1 MNGTAKTLPHAAT
14 SVDNLS
20 KATKE
25 IDAELPDAKD
35 RYWTCVVDIANL
47 DSVRSWI
54 EETVAKFGKLDGA
67 ANVAAVEQREIF
79 PITDLDPEYFARL
92 LNVNVVGTFH
102 CLKEE
107 MKVIK
112 DGGSI
117 VNVGSIASHYGT
129 PGTSA
134 YVAAK
139 HALIGLTKVAAFEGA
154 SRRIRVNA
162 LCPGCFNTEM
172 MTKPFNSAAGEFH
185 LNKDNIPCILNRELP
200 ETWEIAGSR
209 LRRKTQ
215 QCVFVRIV
223 PWDGSW
229 DCIQDSTPNI
239 IFPIDQYICS
249 EIDTT
254 MPLPYADADITQLQR
269 DADDNLLTYGT
280 AFHPEIITSTDG
292 INVQTASG
300 HRMMDFTSGQ
310 MSTLIGHGHP
320 EVVKVIAD
328 HAQHLDHLFSGM
340 ISPPVINLAKRLT
353 GVAPAGLDKAF
364 FLSTGGEAN
373 EAAIRLAKFYTGKW
387 EIVGLA
393 ASWHG
398 MTGGSLGA
406 QYHAGRSG
414 YGPNMIG
421 NLALPTPNS
430 YRSIFRHADGTH
442 DWKTELDYGFDL
454 VDKQSCGSLAA
465 AIVEPILS
473 SGGMLELP
481 PGYLKALKE
490 HCVARGM
497 LLIVDEAQ
505 TALGRAGDMFAFTH
519 YPEDEGVVPD
529 IVTLSKTLGNG
540 IPLSAV
546 LTSNRIAQHAKDNG
560 FLFYTTHINDPL
572 PAAVGD
578 KVLEIVMRD
587 ELCARSKRLGVKLQA
602 GLRRLQSRYGC
613 IGDVRGRGLMAGM
626 EIVGDRKTKVG
637 APEVGAAVSTK
648 IAEMGLWAQLATM
661 ASFGGV
667 FRIAP
672 PITVTEEQIDL
683 ALSII
688 EEALATTPGTMP
700 LYTDVT
706 AHL

>member
-1 MNGTAKTLPHAAT
+1 
-14 SVDNLS
+14 
-20 KATKE
+20 
-25 IDAELPDAKD
+25 
-35 RYWTCVVDIANL
+35 
-47 DSVRSWI
+47 
-54 EETVAKFGKLDGA
+54 
-67 ANVAAVEQREIF
+67 
-79 PITDLDPEYFARL
+79 
-92 LNVNVVGTFH
+92 
-102 CLKEE
+102 
-107 MKVIK
+107 
-112 DGGSI
+112 
-117 VNVGSIASHYGT
+117 
-129 PGTSA
+129 
-134 YVAAK
+134 
-139 HALIGLTKVAAFEGA
+139 
-154 SRRIRVNA
+154 
-162 LCPGCFNTEM
+162 
-172 MTKPFNSAAGEFH
+172 
-185 LNKDNIPCILNRELP
+185 
-200 ETWEIAGSR
+200 
-209 LRRKTQ
+209 
-215 QCVFVRIV
+215 
-223 PWDGSW
+223 
-229 DCIQDSTPNI
+229 
-239 IFPIDQYICS
+239 
-249 EIDTT
+249 
-254 MPLPYADADITQLQR
+254 MPLPYADADVTQLQR
-269 DADDNLLTYGT
+269 DADDTLLTYGT

-300 HRMMDFTSGQ
+300 HRMMDVSGFKLWNFTSGQ

-353 GVAPAGLDKAF
+353 GVAPVGLDKAF

-442 DWKTELDYGFDL
+442 DWKTELNYGFDL
-454 VDKQSCGSLAA
+454 VDKHSCGSLAA

-481 PGYLKALKE
+481 PGYLKALKN
-490 HCVARGM
+490 HCTARGM

-519 YPEDEGVVPD
+519 HPEDESVVPD

-546 LTSNRIAQHAKDNG
+546 LTSNPIAQHAKDNG

-602 GLRRLQSRYGC
+602 GLSKLQSRYGC

-672 PITVTEEQIDL
+672 PITVTEEQINL